1 MRKIIII
8 EKLKNQYL
16 IKKMN
21 KISIKINKIDKTNR
35 ENQ

>member
-21 KISIKINKIDKTNR
+21 KINIKINKIDKTNR

>member
-21 KISIKINKIDKTNR
+21 KISIRINKTNKTNR